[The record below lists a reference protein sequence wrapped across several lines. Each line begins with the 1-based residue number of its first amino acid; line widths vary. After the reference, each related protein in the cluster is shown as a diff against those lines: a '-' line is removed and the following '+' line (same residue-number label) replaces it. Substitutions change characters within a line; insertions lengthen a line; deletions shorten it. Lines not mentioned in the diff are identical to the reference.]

1 MTTNLPVAV
10 RIRLQRGISWGAN
23 MGPVEL
29 LVPLSSQTRTNSTS
43 TVGG

>member
-1 MTTNLPVAV
+1 
-10 RIRLQRGISWGAN
+10 